1 MVLELEQKCGCLNDD
16 SESRVELLPSENPKL
31 YPDLSQQSL
40 AGISSSP
47 GEQFVRDKDKLI
59 SAKAIYLIKSRIH
72 LHLVRAHV

>member
-1 MVLELEQKCGCLNDD
+1 
-16 SESRVELLPSENPKL
+16 L

-59 SAKAIYLIKSRIH
+59 SAKAIYLTKSRIH